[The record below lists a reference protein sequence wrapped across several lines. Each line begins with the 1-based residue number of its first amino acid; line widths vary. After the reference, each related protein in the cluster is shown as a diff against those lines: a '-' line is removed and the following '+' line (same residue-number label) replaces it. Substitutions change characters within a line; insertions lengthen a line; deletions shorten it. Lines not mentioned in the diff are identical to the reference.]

1 MISVIVPLFNEEKVI
16 NETYRRL
23 TLVLSEEE
31 YEIIFVN
38 DGSRDKTV
46 PMAKEIADKDNRIKL
61 ISFSRNFGHQ
71 TAVSAGIDHAKGDAV
86 VIIDADL
93 QDPPELIPKMIEK
106 WREGYE
112 IVYGKRTKRK
122 GETFFKKAT
131 AAVFYKILNSLTEV
145 EIPENAGDFRLLDKK
160 VCDVMRQSREHN
172 RYLRGLSAWTGFSQ
186 YPLEFVREE
195 RFAGKTEYTL
205 KKMLKLAEDGLMSF
219 SYKPLK
225 LPGVLGTLVI
235 IGAVLYLISAFF
247 GYGDIQKAISY
258 ILDGFILLSISI
270 VGAYISRI
278 FDEAKGRPLYVIKEK
293 YGFKD

>member
-1 MISVIVPLFNEEKVI
+1 MISVIVPLYNEEKVI
-16 NETYRRL
+16 NETYKRL
-23 TLVLSEEE
+23 TLVLSDEE

-46 PMAKEIADKDNRIKL
+46 PMAREIADKDNRIKL

-71 TAVSAGIDHAKGDAV
+71 TAVTAGIDHAEGDAV

-93 QDPPELIPKMIEK
+93 QDPPEVIPKMIEK

-112 IVYGKRTKRK
+112 IVYGKRIKRK

-131 AAVFYKILNSLTEV
+131 AAVFYKILNRLTEV

-172 RYLRGLSAWTGFSQ
+172 RYLRGLSAWAGFSQ

-195 RFAGKTEYTL
+195 RFAGTTEYTL

-225 LPGVLGTLVI
+225 LPGVLGTIVTL
-235 IGAVLYLISAFF
+235 GAVIYLISSLF
-247 GYGDIQKAISY
+247 GYGDIQNAISY
-258 ILDGFILLSISI
+258 ILDGFILMSISI
-270 VGAYISRI
+270 VGQYISRI
-278 FDEAKGRPLYVIKEK
+278 FDEAKGRPLYIIKEK